1 MKKSFGVALLLAIIG
16 THAHAHTTSSHQQN
30 IIGKWQCHS
39 ENEDMILN
47 YTAEY
52 HSNQQAIEKGVFD
65 LKLDDLL
72 LSYYLDSKSTYRIEG
87 DQLISTLDDIRQFER
102 KHSKQTLD
110 QMQADE
116 LLADI
121 DALFGDSIYDA
132 IGDESRFQIRTL
144 DSKTL
149 ILHDD
154 SDDSLITCQRTK

>member
-1 MKKSFGVALLLAIIG
+1 MKKSFGVALLLAVIG
-16 THAHAHTTSSHQQN
+16 THAHATSSHQQN
-30 IIGKWQCHS
+30 IVGKWQCHN

-52 HSNQQAIEKGVFD
+52 HHNQQVIEKGIFD
-65 LKLDDLL
+65 LKLDDVLF
-72 LSYYLDSKSTYRIEG
+72 SYQIDSKSTYRIEG
-87 DQLISTLDDIRQFER
+87 DQLISTLNDIRQFER

-121 DALFGDSIYDA
+121 DALFSDSIYDA